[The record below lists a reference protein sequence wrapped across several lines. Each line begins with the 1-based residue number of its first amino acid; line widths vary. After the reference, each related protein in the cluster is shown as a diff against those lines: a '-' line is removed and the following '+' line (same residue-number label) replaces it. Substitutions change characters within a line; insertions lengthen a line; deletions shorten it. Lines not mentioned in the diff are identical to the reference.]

1 MDLVTEQKLE
11 RRERILEAARNL
23 IAERG
28 YEGITMREL
37 AVHCRVSV
45 PTLYNQFESKD
56 GLLATAVE
64 SHLVDLLN
72 LGEPDAGWQGHQRMV
87 GMVERC
93 SAEMARLSGY
103 HRALLTTFM
112 TRPDTARL
120 QGRLTGD
127 LAREIR
133 HALEQMSEDGT
144 LARWVEPA
152 ILARRI
158 TAAIAGASLAWSLG
172 ELDDDLL
179 AAAMLHAA
187 ASMTLGAASG
197 DARDALEADTRQAQ
211 QVFMNASAR
220 PDAKERAVEG

>member
-11 RRERILEAARNL
+11 RREKILEAARKL

-28 YEGITMREL
+28 YDGITMREL
-37 AVHCRVSV
+37 AAHCRVSV

-64 SHLVDLLN
+64 THLVDLLK
-72 LGEPDAGWQGHQRMV
+72 LGEPDAGWQGHQRMI

-103 HRALLTTFM
+103 HRSLLTTFM

-120 QGRLTGD
+120 QWRLTGD
-127 LAREIR
+127 LAREMR
-133 HALEQMSEDGT
+133 GALEQMSEDGT
-144 LARWVEPA
+144 LAEWVEPA

-172 ELDDDLL
+172 ELDDVLL

-197 DARDALEADTRQAQ
+197 VARDDLEADLRRAQ
-211 QVFMNASAR
+211 QVFKAASAR
-220 PDAKERAVEG
+220 RSPKSRAVGR